1 MTLTATTWNVENFT
15 TASPGFAAKLAY
27 LTTTLRG
34 LDPDVIALQ
43 EILDTDALAHLASSL
58 GRHPIAAT
66 PDHRNNRVAF
76 LLRSLPL
83 EVHELSAW
91 RLPPNAAAVL
101 ELDTMGKAIAIPR
114 PPRPALQAS
123 IDHAGRRITFINV
136 HLKSKQIRYPSADGE
151 QRLTPRSE
159 AERVNATHFA
169 LQRRMAEAHTVRAH
183 AAELLQ
189 RGEHVVV
196 LGDFN
201 DVEDAATTRLF
212 YGPEGS
218 ELSRLFNVALLATSP
233 LPWSHVGG
241 GGRLELIDHVLV
253 SEGLRHLATIEIGSA
268 EDRPAPS
275 TPRVELERPDHAPV
289 TVRLAL

>member
-1 MTLTATTWNVENFT
+1 MTLIVTTWNVENFT
-15 TASPGFAAKLAY
+15 TASPGYAAKLAY
-27 LTTTLRG
+27 LTTTLRV

-43 EILDTDALAHLASSL
+43 EILDTDALTELASSL
-58 GRHPIAAT
+58 GRHAIAAT
-66 PDHRNNRVAF
+66 PDRRNNRVAF
-76 LLRSLPL
+76 LLRSAPV

-91 RLPPNAAAVL
+91 RLPPNTGAVL
-101 ELDTMGKAIAIPR
+101 ELDSKGEAIAIPR

-123 IDHAGRRITFINV
+123 IVHAGRRITFINV
-136 HLKSKQIRYPSADGE
+136 HLKSKQIRYPSADGG
-151 QRLTPRSE
+151 QRLVPHNE

-169 LQRRMAEAHTVRAH
+169 LQRRLAEAHTVRAH

-201 DVEDAATTRLF
+201 DVEDAATTRIF
-212 YGPEGS
+212 YGPEGN
-218 ELSRLFNVALLATSP
+218 ELLRLFNVALLATSP
-233 LPWSHVGG
+233 LRGSHVGG

-253 SEGLRHLATIEIGSA
+253 SEGLRRLAVIEVGST
-268 EDRPAPS
+268 EERPAPS
-275 TPRVELERPDHAPV
+275 APRVELARPDHASV